1 MKPFTYTTIYLILL
15 ISPIGGID
23 FWKTILNFFRKRCDD
38 RTSFNYKGLD
48 AELKNKVF
56 GQHLASAVVLRA
68 VSVFMHDKNP
78 PKPLVLSFHG
88 GSGTGKNHIAKI
100 IAQNLFSKGEHSK
113 QVHWFIGDYHFNT
126 GTNIEA
132 CKVQLQQWIRGNV
145 SACPHSMFIFDEMDK
160 MNPELIDSIRPS
172 LDHYDNIDGVSYRH
186 AIFLFIGNAGASA
199 INQVTL
205 NFWKEGEIR
214 EEIQLSSQDLE
225 NEISKEVFNNKKSGL
240 WHSSLINKNVVDF
253 FVPFLP
259 LEFRHVRL
267 CALEEMR
274 ALALPPKQKIAEQAA
289 REMPYFPREE
299 RVFSVKG
306 CKGSEPE

>member
-126 GTNIEA
+126 DTNIEA
-132 CKVQLQQWIRGNV
+132 CK
-145 SACPHSMFIFDEMDK
+145 
-160 MNPELIDSIRPS
+160 LIDSIRPS

-199 INQVTL
+199 INQVIL

-306 CKGSEPE
+306 CKGLRARVNIIFTESDRSSDEL